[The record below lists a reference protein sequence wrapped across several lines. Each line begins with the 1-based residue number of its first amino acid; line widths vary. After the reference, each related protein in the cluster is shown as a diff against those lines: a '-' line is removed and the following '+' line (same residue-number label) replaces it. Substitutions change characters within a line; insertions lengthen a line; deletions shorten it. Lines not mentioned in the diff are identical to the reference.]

1 MNETGRPQDFPLSN
15 PRADRVRKV
24 AQLAGRPARLK
35 RREFL
40 AEGPQAVREA
50 LVLHQKR
57 IAAGEPGI
65 VYEVYASESC
75 LDRHPDLEALAEGTT
90 AYLATDEVLAA
101 MADTVTPQGILA
113 VCGFLDVS
121 LEQVLDAGPR
131 LIAVL
136 CQVRDPGNAGTVLR
150 AADAAGADAVVLTA
164 SSVDIYNP
172 KAVRST
178 AGSLFH
184 LPVVLGAE
192 IEELVARCKERGIG
206 VLAADGQGQLNL
218 DRLQDQ
224 NAARRLGARRL
235 GSDYALESPTA
246 WLFGNEAQ
254 GLVRGRTR
262 PGGPPGGRARV
273 RGRRKPQPGH
283 GGDGLPLRQR
293 PLAAGR
299 RNSPAAEPRR
309 GAQVARLSGGPER
322 RQKAGIHRR
331 GSTARWAPAVVR
343 AVQLA
348 CSLAG
353 LVASRDGAVDKGYHQ
368 AADNGQEP
376 GTEIPEFH
384 RAAAEQEV
392 ADPAADDWRR
402 QRRAR
407 GW

>member
-50 LVLHQKR
+50 LTLHQKR
-57 IAAGEPGI
+57 VAAGEPGI

-75 LDRHPDLEALAEGTT
+75 LDRHPDLETLAEGTT

-113 VCGFLDVS
+113 VCAFLDVS
-121 LEQVLDAGPR
+121 LEQVIDAGPQ

-150 AADAAGADAVVLTA
+150 AADAAGADAVVLTG

-184 LPVVLGAE
+184 LPVVLAADVE
-192 IEELVARCKERGIG
+192 DLVAQCRSRGIG
-206 VLAADGQGQLNL
+206 VLAADGYGKLNL
-218 DRLQDQ
+218 DRLQDES
-224 NAARRLGARRL
+224 AARRLGASTAA
-235 GSDYALESPTA
+235 GSEYALESPTA

-254 GLVRGRTR
+254 GLSEAELALADHRVAVPVYGAAESLNLGTAATVCLYAS
-262 PGGPPGGRARV
+262 ARS
-273 RGRRKPQPGH
+273 
-283 GGDGLPLRQR
+283 QR
-293 PLAAGR
+293 PIQ
-299 RNSPAAEPRR
+299 S
-309 GAQVARLSGGPER
+309 
-322 RQKAGIHRR
+322 
-331 GSTARWAPAVVR
+331 
-343 AVQLA
+343 
-348 CSLAG
+348 
-353 LVASRDGAVDKGYHQ
+353 
-368 AADNGQEP
+368 QES
-376 GTEIPEFH
+376 
-384 RAAAEQEV
+384 A
-392 ADPAADDWRR
+392 
-402 QRRAR
+402 
-407 GW
+407 

>member
-75 LDRHPDLEALAEGTT
+75 LDRHPDLETLAEGTT

-131 LIAVL
+131 LVAVL

-184 LPVVLGAE
+184 LPVVLGADV
-192 IEELVARCKERGIG
+192 EELVARCKDRGIG

-224 NAARRLGARRL
+224 NAARRLGAAAGRFGLRP
-235 GSDYALESPTA
+235 GEPHGVALRQRGPGP
-246 WLFGNEAQ
+246 L
-254 GLVRGRTR
+254 RGRTR
-262 PGGPPGGRARV
+262 PGRPPGGRARL
-273 RGRRKPQPGH
+273 RGRGKPQPGH
-283 GGDGLPLRQR
+283 RGHGLPLRQR

-299 RNSPAAEPRR
+299 RNPQAGLTPQVRRASSAVYGRRRTGSARKRVRTQKSTAGVHRKVGPRR
-309 GAQVARLSGGPER
+309 R
-322 RQKAGIHRR
+322 
-331 GSTARWAPAVVR
+331 T
-343 AVQLA
+343 
-348 CSLAG
+348 CS
-353 LVASRDGAVDKGYHQ
+353 D
-368 AADNGQEP
+368 
-376 GTEIPEFH
+376 
-384 RAAAEQEV
+384 
-392 ADPAADDWRR
+392 
-402 QRRAR
+402 
-407 GW
+407 